1 MQISE
6 IVRSCGLF
14 AFAQT
19 MVWFQLYS
27 QYIWKWW
34 ENKPFV
40 AAVIFGI
47 PASVCFWYGTRIAV
61 DATNE
66 AWASRML
73 GFGMSY
79 VTFPLLTWWLLHE
92 SMFTTKTMICVFLS
106 FVIVGVQLF
115 WK

>member
-6 IVRSCGLF
+6 IAKACALF

-27 QYIWKWW
+27 HYIWEWW
-34 ENKPFV
+34 QNRPFM
-40 AAVIFGI
+40 AAIVFGI

-61 DATNE
+61 DATSE

-79 VTFPLLTWWLLHE
+79 MTFPLLTWWLLHE
-92 SMFTTKTMICVFLS
+92 SMFTTKTMICVTLS
-106 FVIVGVQLF
+106 FAIIGVQLF